1 MYVRGTE
8 STPPPP
14 GSQPQLIQGS
24 WRTAWGRQGSAKV
37 AQTGSRTAVSL
48 FLTATAAPPH
58 PPQESSLPQTSGR
71 ELEGEHGFSPS

>member
-8 STPPPP
+8 STPPPRLSAPAYP
-14 GSQPQLIQGS
+14 GLLEDCLGE
-24 WRTAWGRQGSAKV
+24 TGSAKV

-48 FLTATAAPPH
+48 FLTAPAAPPH